1 MTLSWNKL
9 EKSVREIASLRYS
22 TTCNPVR
29 LENGVNHDAVCKLS
43 EKHWV
48 IIEITKNDSLDKIRG
63 DITRLAMTRMQLFQK
78 NILSECTIVL
88 GFTPT
93 TSMKD
98 AGKESG
104 IDVFSYD
111 EYINAFYN
119 RNSYNAVR
127 LVERFGS
134 AVDVLSGRPDQR
146 PYIEVSYRD
155 KISARSY
162 SVHEICEFMRTG
174 RNIVLTGTFG
184 SGKSRCYKELFNALQ
199 KDTDFF
205 CLSIDLRDVGP
216 LASANQIIRAH
227 FESLGIEDMAESAV
241 RLVNAGKFIVLLD
254 GFDEMGGAQWSD
266 DPHKLRDIRRRTLGP
281 VRQLVEK
288 SHAAFISGREHYFN
302 SDEELMEAVGVGE
315 KDIILEC
322 NDEFTGDEI
331 KKFLSANLSDVRLPD
346 WLPKRPLLFQM
357 LVELHR
363 EGFPISIDTASGN
376 ADLWDHISG
385 LICRREARIN
395 VNLEE
400 KTILAILRRLG
411 RESRK
416 FPDDIGP
423 VTLESLK
430 RAYKA
435 VRGYEPAD
443 EDAVLLQ
450 KLPGLGRISYES
462 RDRRFVDKYLVDG
475 FRGSDAVE
483 TLEIQ
488 DTDVVD
494 DAWVN
499 PLDALGLSILA
510 QKITD
515 ESLDRQALSFAKRC
529 AQRGNAVMA
538 ADLIS
543 ALGFTDNADLDCA
556 GIVIQGAVFS
566 LLDLSMSNY
575 SNLTLEDCII
585 HKLQVPNHVPQNIN
599 IKDCYIDS
607 VYGISNSNSIPSWMN
622 NCQISKYEHVENTA
636 SIKNLKLTPSQ
647 RILCVVLHKTFFQ
660 PGRGRQEEALLRG
673 LGQINRTSVIKDIL
687 RALVRDG
694 FLLEEKG
701 RHGQLYIPLY
711 NMRPTAAKILN
722 LQTQCGEPIWE
733 EVSKL

>member
-9 EKSVREIASLRYS
+9 EKAVREIASLRYAVP
-22 TTCNPVR
+22 CNPVR

-48 IIEITKNDSLDKIRG
+48 IIEITKNESLDKIRG
-63 DITRLAMTRMQLFQK
+63 DVTRLAMTRLQLFQK
-78 NILSECTIVL
+78 NIMSECTIVL
-88 GFTPT
+88 GFSPT

-98 AGKESG
+98 AAKESG
-104 IDVFSYD
+104 IDIFSHE
-111 EYINAFYN
+111 EYINLFYN
-119 RNSYNAVR
+119 KQTYNSVR
-127 LVERFGS
+127 SLERFGS
-134 AVDVLSGRPDQR
+134 AVDVLSGKPDQR

-162 SVHEICEFMRTG
+162 SLEETCELMRNG
-174 RNIVLTGTFG
+174 RNVVLTGTFG
-184 SGKSRCYKELFNALQ
+184 SGKSRCCKELFTALQ

-205 CLSIDLRDVGP
+205 CVSIDLRDVGP

-227 FESLGIEDMAESAV
+227 FESLGIEDMSESAV
-241 RLVNAGKFIVLLD
+241 RLMNAGRFIVLLD

-315 KDIILEC
+315 RDVALEC
-322 NDEFTGDEI
+322 NDEFSSDEI
-331 KKFLSANLSDVRLPD
+331 KKFLSANSSDVRLPD

-363 EGFPISIDTASGN
+363 DGFPISIETASGN
-376 ADLWDHISG
+376 AELWNHISS

-416 FPDDIGP
+416 FSDDIGP

-475 FRGSDAVE
+475 FRGSDAVDA
-483 TLEIQ
+483 LEIQ
-488 DTDVVD
+488 DTDIVED
-494 DAWVN
+494 TWVN

-515 ESLDRQALSFAKRC
+515 ESLDKQALSFAKRC

-538 ADLIS
+538 GDLVS
-543 ALGFTDNADLDCA
+543 ALGFADNVEMDCG
-556 GIVIQGAVFS
+556 GIVIQGAVIS

-575 SNLTLEDCII
+575 SNLTLEDCLIQ
-585 HKLQVPNHVPQNIN
+585 KLQIPNYAPQKII
-599 IKDCYIDS
+599 IKNCYIDS
-607 VYGISNSNSIPSWMN
+607 VFGVSNENSIPSWMQ
-622 NCQISKYEHVENTA
+622 NCKINKYEHIENTA

-673 LGQINRTSVIKDIL
+673 LGQINRSSVIKDIL
-687 RALVRDG
+687 RILVRDK

-701 RHGQLYIPLY
+701 RHGQLYVPLY
-711 NMRPTAAKILN
+711 DMRPTAAKILH
-722 LQTQCGEPIWE
+722 LQTQCGEPIWQE
-733 EVSKL
+733 ISNL